1 MNDSEKRFALQLL
14 RGEVK
19 PKSYDWQP
27 YARVALDVPAAQLGA
42 SLFDYALAPELAGV
56 VQAGTWVV
64 VPWGR
69 ARRVGLVIELADRSE
84 IEAARVKPVLD
95 VLRDAPLLP
104 PQWFALL
111 RFAAGY
117 YHRGL
122 GEVALPAVPKLLR
135 ALPGARARGS
145 VFVRARERF
154 LADPRDAGVAGRG
167 RDASPAP
174 ALNAAQRAALEA
186 LLAGEGFA
194 VHLLHGI
201 TGSGKTEVYLHWL
214 AAVLA
219 RDATR
224 QVLLMVPEIALTPQ
238 LAAQVAAR
246 FPAQQVAVLHS
257 DLADGERAAHWLA
270 AVEGRARVVIGTR
283 LSVLAPLPALA
294 AIVVDEEHDASY
306 KQQEGVRYS
315 ARDLAIV
322 AASQRGVPV
331 VLGSATPSLESWLA
345 ARRGRYR
352 LLALPDRI
360 GEARLPQV
368 DRVDLRGKK
377 LRCDLAPE
385 SIEAIGETLAR
396 GEQVLVFIN
405 RRGYAPVLTCEVCG
419 WLSRC
424 VNCSAY
430 RVMHRIGRAS
440 RPAGSAGGSLARDGT
455 ARDGP
460 ARGGPSRYRLVCH
473 HCGAEQAV
481 PHACPDCGN
490 VDLKALGRGTQRL
503 EESLAE
509 LFPGRRIARLDRD
522 VARTRGAAQK
532 VIAAAHAGEVDILV
546 GTQMLAKGHD
556 FRGLT
561 LVVAIDGDAGLFS
574 SDFRA
579 PERLFATLMQVAGR
593 AGRAERDP
601 ASGGAGASRMIVQT
615 RFPDHPLFE
624 YLSRHDYAGFADA
637 QLAERREV
645 GLPPYRFQALLRA
658 DAPALADAL
667 GFLARAKEAGCLL
680 QASAVPI
687 AGAAGAH
694 DGGPGIDAV
703 ALLDPVPMAMSRLA
717 GRERAQLLVESAA
730 RRPLHRF
737 LEAWLPVL
745 REIPGAVR
753 WQLDVDPLEI

>member
-1 MNDSEKRFALQLL
+1 MGRAFTADSCALLTVLSTAFVNDSEKRFALQSL
-14 RGEVK
+14 RREVK
-19 PKSYDWQP
+19 PKSHDCRP

-42 SLFDYALAPELAGV
+42 SLFDYALTPELAGT
-56 VQAGTWVV
+56 VQAGTWVI

-69 ARRVGLVIELADRSE
+69 ARRV
-84 IEAARVKPVLD
+84 

-111 RFAAGY
+111 RFTAGY

-154 LADPRDAGVAGRG
+154 PADPRDAGAPRP
-167 RDASPAP
+167 RSAAP
-174 ALNAAQRAALEA
+174 ALNAAQRAALDA
-186 LLAGEGFA
+186 LLAAAGFA

-224 QVLLMVPEIALTPQ
+224 QGLLMVPEIALTPQ

-246 FPAQQVAVLHS
+246 FPAEQLAVLHS

-283 LSVLAPLPALA
+283 LAVLAPLLALA

-352 LLALPDRI
+352 LLALPDRV
-360 GEARLPQV
+360 GEARLPRV

-424 VNCSAY
+424 ANCSAY
-430 RVMHRIGRAS
+430 RVMHRIGRAP
-440 RPAGSAGGSLARDGT
+440 RPAGSAGGSLAHDGA
-455 ARDGP
+455 ARDGL
-460 ARGGPSRYRLVCH
+460 ARGGPSRYRLVYH

-532 VIAAAHAGEVDILV
+532 VIAAAHAGDVDILV

-556 FRGLT
+556 FRSLT

-579 PERLFATLMQVAGR
+579 PERLFAILMQVAGR
-593 AGRAERDP
+593 AGRAERGS
-601 ASGGAGASRMIVQT
+601 ASDGADASRMIVQT

-680 QASAVPI
+680 QASAAP
-687 AGAAGAH
+687 AAPTPTGAAGAH
-694 DGGPGIDAV
+694 DDGPGTAAV

-737 LEAWLPVL
+737 LEAWLPAL